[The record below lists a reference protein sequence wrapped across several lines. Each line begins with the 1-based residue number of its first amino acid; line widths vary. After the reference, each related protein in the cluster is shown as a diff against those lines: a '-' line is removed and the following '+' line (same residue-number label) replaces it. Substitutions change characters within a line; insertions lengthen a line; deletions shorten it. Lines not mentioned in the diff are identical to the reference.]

1 MLDLIRKKAG
11 SWMVKAI
18 IFLIA
23 VVFVFWGFNIRDK
36 AKGTIASVNGE
47 PISLD
52 EYNRTY
58 DNLKEQVRK
67 RFGNR
72 LNDEMIASLGLR
84 KQALNQLVEKKL
96 MLMEAKRLNFRVT
109 DEELE
114 AAIRSIEAFYT
125 DGVFDSRR
133 YNSLLNNIRLTPE
146 AFEVEQ
152 KEAMLTGK
160 LRSFITENVKVSDQ
174 EAMEY
179 FKYQDASVDIDFVLF
194 ATERYK
200 NIKQTDDEIKSY
212 FEKHK
217 ETYKTKVRL
226 KVRYLHFNSDSFKSE
241 VKIDND
247 ELLDYYETNRN
258 EFFTPKTVEASHILI
273 KAAQDA
279 DVQTVEKTKKRAL
292 EIMERA
298 REDSNNF
305 ANLAKKYSEGPTGL
319 KGGFLGAFRKEAMV
333 KPFSDKAFSM
343 KSGEISEPVR
353 TSFGWHIIKVDKINE
368 EFTIAFDNAKQK
380 IREKLLVQK
389 AGNLAYDKADE
400 VYEASSEGDDL
411 GKIAGL
417 KNLIIHTTEFFT
429 EKEPLKGV
437 KDGFKFTAAAFNLGP
452 KEISDIQDLG
462 DGYYIIQAIEKIDE
476 KIPALKDVKEKVI
489 VDLAE
494 EKRDEKAKTDAKA
507 FLAALKAG
515 GTIGSLEEES
525 TRSGLKAET
534 TGFFKRNGSI
544 KNIGFENEIVK
555 AAFLLS
561 KKNKLPDDV
570 IKGKK
575 GYYVIRFKDRK
586 QPPAAEFAGKKKSI
600 AERLLQQKQYQTFN
614 AWVAQLE
621 SKSEISIEDGFLD

>member
-1 MLDLIRKKAG
+1 MLNLIRKKAG

-72 LNDEMIASLGLR
+72 LNDEMIANLGLR
-84 KQALNQLVEKKL
+84 KQALKQLVEKKL

-114 AAIRSIEAFYT
+114 AAIISIEAFQT
-125 DGVFDSRR
+125 DGVFNSRR
-133 YNSLLNNIRLTPE
+133 YNSVLNSIRLTPE
-146 AFEVEQ
+146 GFEVEQ
-152 KEAMLTGK
+152 KEAMLTEK

-194 ATERYK
+194 TTERYK
-200 NIKQTDDEIKSY
+200 NIKPADDEIKAY

-217 ETYKTKVRL
+217 ETYKTEVRL
-226 KVRYLHFNSDSFKSE
+226 KTRYLYFNPDSFKSE

-247 ELLDYYETNRN
+247 ELLDYYEINRN
-258 EFFTPKTVEASHILI
+258 EFYTPKTVEASHILI
-273 KAAQDA
+273 KAAKDA
-279 DVQTVEKTKKRAL
+279 DAQTVEKTKKRAL
-292 EIMERA
+292 EIMEMA
-298 REDSNNF
+298 REGKDF
-305 ANLAKKYSEGPTGL
+305 ADLAKKYSEGPSGL
-319 KGGFLGAFRKEAMV
+319 KGGSLGAFKKEAMV

-353 TSFGWHIIKVDKINE
+353 TDFGWHIIKVDKINE
-368 EFTIAFDNAKQK
+368 ESTIAFDKAKQK

-411 GKIAGL
+411 GKIADL
-417 KNLIIHTTEFFT
+417 ENFTIHTTEFFT
-429 EKEPLKGV
+429 ENEPVKGV
-437 KDGFKFTAAAFNLGP
+437 KDGFKFTAASFNLGLM
-452 KEISDIQDLG
+452 EISDIQDLG
-462 DGYYIIQAIEKIDE
+462 DGYYIIQVIKRIDE
-476 KIPALKDVKEKVI
+476 EIPALKDVKEKVK
-489 VDLAE
+489 VNLAE

-507 FLAALKAG
+507 FLAAIKAG
-515 GTIGSLEEES
+515 GSIGSLEEES
-525 TRSGLKAET
+525 AKSGLKAET

-544 KNIGFENEIVK
+544 KNIGFENEIAK

-561 KKNKLPDDV
+561 KKNNLPDDV
-570 IKGKK
+570 IKAKK

-586 QPPAAEFAGKKKSI
+586 QPPAAEFPGKKKNI
-600 AERLLQQKQYQTFN
+600 VERLLQQKKYQTFT
-614 AWVAQLE
+614 AWLAQLQ
-621 SKSEISIEDGFLD
+621 SKSEISIEDGFLE

>member
-67 RFGNR
+67 RFGDR
-72 LNDEMIASLGLR
+72 LNDEMIANLGLR

-96 MLMEAKRLNFRVT
+96 MLMEAKRLNFRVA

-114 AAIRSIEAFYT
+114 VAIKSIEAFQT

-133 YNSLLNNIRLTPE
+133 YNSLLNSVRLTSE

-152 KEAMLTGK
+152 KEVMLTEK
-160 LRSFITENVKVSDQ
+160 LRSFITENVKVSDL
-174 EAMEY
+174 EAREY
-179 FKYQDASVDIDFVLF
+179 FEYQDASVDIDFVLF
-194 ATERYK
+194 ATEKYK
-200 NIKQTDDEIKSY
+200 NIKPTDDEIKTY

-226 KVRYLHFNSDSFKSE
+226 KARYMHFNPDSFKSE

-258 EFFTPKTVEASHILI
+258 EFYTPKTVEASHILI
-273 KAAQDA
+273 KAAKDA
-279 DVQTVEKTKKRAL
+279 DAKTVEKTKKRAV
-292 EIMERA
+292 EIMKMA
-298 REDSNNF
+298 REGKDF
-305 ANLAKKYSEGPTGL
+305 ADLAKKYSEGPTGIN
-319 KGGFLGAFRKEAMV
+319 GGSLGAFRKEAMV

-343 KSGEISEPVR
+343 KSEEISEPVR
-353 TSFGWHIIKVDKINE
+353 TRFGWHIIKVDKINK
-368 EFTIAFDNAKQK
+368 EFTIAFDKAEQK
-380 IREKLLVQK
+380 IREKLLIQK
-389 AGNLAYDKADE
+389 AGNLAYDRADE

-411 GKIAGL
+411 EKIADL
-417 KNLIIHTTEFFT
+417 QNFTIHTTDFFT
-429 EKEPLKGV
+429 EKEPVKGI
-437 KDGFKFTAAAFNLGP
+437 KDGFKFTAAAFNLGL
-452 KEISDIQDLG
+452 KEISDIQDLE
-462 DGYYIIQAIEKIDE
+462 DGYYIIQVLEKIDE

-494 EKRDEKAKTDAKA
+494 EKRDEKAKTDANA
-507 FLAALKAG
+507 FLAGLKAG

-525 TRSGLKAET
+525 AKSGLKAET
-534 TGFFKRNGSI
+534 TGFFKRTGSI
-544 KNIGFENEIVK
+544 NKIGFENEIVK
-555 AAFLLS
+555 TAFLLS

-570 IKGKK
+570 IKGEK
-575 GYYVIRFKDRK
+575 GYYVIRFKERK
-586 QPPAAEFAGKKKSI
+586 QPPVAEFAGTKKNI
-600 AERLLQQKQYQTFN
+600 VERLLQQKKYQTFN
-614 AWVAQLE
+614 AWMAQLK

>member
-23 VVFVFWGFNIRDK
+23 VVFVFWGVNIRDK

-47 PISLD
+47 PITLD

-72 LNDEMIASLGLR
+72 LNDEMIANLGLR

-114 AAIRSIEAFYT
+114 TAIRSIEAFQT
-125 DGVFDSRR
+125 DGVFDTRR
-133 YNSLLNNIRLTPE
+133 YNSILNSNRLTPE
-146 AFEVEQ
+146 GFEVEQ

-160 LRSFITENVKVSDQ
+160 LRSFITENVKVSAQ
-174 EAMEY
+174 EAREY
-179 FKYQDASVDIDFVLF
+179 YEYQDASVDIDFVLF
-194 ATERYK
+194 STERYK
-200 NIKQTDDEIKSY
+200 NIKSTDDEIKSY
-212 FEKHK
+212 FEKNK

-226 KVRYLHFNSDSFKSE
+226 KVRYLHFNPDSFKSE

-258 EFFTPKTVEASHILI
+258 EFYTPKTVEASHILI
-273 KAAQDA
+273 KAAKDA
-279 DVQTVEKTKKRAL
+279 DAQTVEKTKKRAI
-292 EIMERA
+292 EIMEMA
-298 REDSNNF
+298 REGKDF
-305 ANLAKKYSEGPTGL
+305 ADLAKKYSEGPTGL
-319 KGGFLGAFRKEAMV
+319 KGGSLGAFRKEAMV

-353 TSFGWHIIKVDKINE
+353 TRFGWHIIKADKINE
-368 EFTIAFDNAKQK
+368 EFTIAFDKAKQK
-380 IREKLLVQK
+380 IREKLLTQK

-400 VYEASSEGDDL
+400 AYEAFSEGDDL
-411 GKIAGL
+411 GKIADL
-417 KNLIIHTTEFFT
+417 ENFTIHTTEFFT
-429 EKEPLKGV
+429 EKEPVKGV
-437 KDGFKFTAAAFNLGP
+437 KDGFKFTAAAFNLELM
-452 KEISDIQDLG
+452 EISDIQDLG
-462 DGYYIIQAIEKIDE
+462 DGYYIIQVIEKIDE
-476 KIPALKDVKEKVI
+476 KIPDLKDVKEEVKVA
-489 VDLAE
+489 LAE
-494 EKRDEKAKTDAKA
+494 EKRDEKAKADAKA
-507 FLAALKAG
+507 FLAALKVDG
-515 GTIGSLEEES
+515 NIGSMEEES
-525 TRSGLKAET
+525 AKSGLKADT

-544 KNIGFENEIVK
+544 ENIGSENEIVK

-561 KKNKLPDDV
+561 NKNRLHDDA

-586 QPPAAEFAGKKKSI
+586 QPPAVEFAGKKKNI
-600 AERLLQQKQYQTFN
+600 VERLLQQKKYQTFN

>member
-23 VVFVFWGFNIRDK
+23 VVFVFWGVNIRDK

-58 DNLKEQVRK
+58 DNLKERVRK
-67 RFGNR
+67 RYGNR
-72 LNDEMIASLGLR
+72 LNDEMIANLGLR

-114 AAIRSIEAFYT
+114 AAIRSIEAFQT

-133 YNSLLNNIRLTPE
+133 YNSILNSVRLTSE

-174 EAMEY
+174 EAREY
-179 FKYQDASVDIDFVLF
+179 FEYQDASVDIDFVLF

-200 NIKQTDDEIKSY
+200 NIKPTDDEIESY

-217 ETYKTKVRL
+217 EIYKTKVRL
-226 KVRYLHFNSDSFKSE
+226 KARYLHFNPDSFKAE

-258 EFFTPKTVEASHILI
+258 EFYTPKTVEASHILI
-273 KAAQDA
+273 KAAKDA
-279 DVQTVEKTKKRAL
+279 DAQTVEKTKKRAL
-292 EIMERA
+292 EIMEMA

-305 ANLAKKYSEGPTGL
+305 ADLAKKYSEGPTGL
-319 KGGFLGAFRKEAMV
+319 KGGSLGAFRKEAMV

-368 EFTIAFDNAKQK
+368 EFTIAFDEAKQK
-380 IREKLLVQK
+380 IREKLLIQK

-411 GKIAGL
+411 GKIADL
-417 KNLIIHTTEFFT
+417 QNVTIHTTGFFT
-429 EKEPLKGV
+429 EKEPVKSV
-437 KDGFKFTAAAFNLGP
+437 KDGFKFTAAAFNLGLM
-452 KEISDIQDLG
+452 EISDIQDLG
-462 DGYYIIQAIEKIDE
+462 DGYYIIQLIEKIDE
-476 KIPALKDVKEKVI
+476 KIPALKDINEKVK

-525 TRSGLKAET
+525 IRSGLKAET

-561 KKNKLPDDV
+561 KKNNLPDDV

-621 SKSEISIEDGFLD
+621 SKSEISIEDGFLN

>member
-1 MLDLIRKKAG
+1 MLNIIRKKAG

-36 AKGTIASVNGE
+36 AKGTIASVNDE

-72 LNDEMIASLGLR
+72 LNDEMIANLGLR
-84 KQALNQLVEKKL
+84 KQALKQLVEKKL
-96 MLMEAKRLNFRVT
+96 MLIEAERLNFRVT

-114 AAIRSIEAFYT
+114 AAIVGIEAFQT
-125 DGVFDSRR
+125 DGVFDNRR
-133 YNSLLNNIRLTPE
+133 YNSVLNSMRLTPE
-146 AFEVEQ
+146 GFEIEQ

-174 EAMEY
+174 EAREY
-179 FKYQDASVDIDFVLF
+179 FEYQDASVDIDFVLF

-200 NIKQTDDEIKSY
+200 NIKPTDDEIKAY

-217 ETYKTKVRL
+217 ETYKTEVRL
-226 KVRYLHFNSDSFKSE
+226 KVRYLHFSPESFKSE

-247 ELLDYYETNRN
+247 ELLDYYETNIQ
-258 EFFTPKTVEASHILI
+258 EFYTPKTVEASHILI
-273 KAAQDA
+273 KAAKDA
-279 DVQTVEKTKKRAL
+279 DAKTVEKTKKRAL
-292 EIMERA
+292 EIMEMA
-298 REDSNNF
+298 REGKDF
-305 ANLAKKYSEGPTGL
+305 TDLAKKYSEGPSGV
-319 KGGFLGAFRKEAMV
+319 KGGSLGAFRKEAMV

-353 TSFGWHIIKVDKINE
+353 TRFGWHIIRVDKINE
-368 EFTIAFDNAKQK
+368 EFTTDFDTAKQK
-380 IREKLLVQK
+380 IGEKLLIQK

-411 GKIAGL
+411 GKIADL
-417 KNLIIHTTEFFT
+417 QNFSIHTTDFFT
-429 EKEPLKGV
+429 EKEPVKDV
-437 KDGFKFTAAAFNLGP
+437 KDGFKFTAAAFNLGLM
-452 KEISDIQDLG
+452 EISDIQDLG
-462 DGYYIIQAIEKIDE
+462 DGYYIIQVIEKNDE
-476 KIPALKDVKEKVI
+476 KIPALKDVKEKVN

-507 FLAALKAG
+507 FLTCLLYG
-515 GTIGSLEEES
+515 GTIGALEEES
-525 TRSGLKAET
+525 ARSGLKAET

-561 KKNKLPDDV
+561 KKNNLPDDV

-575 GYYVIRFKDRK
+575 GYYVIKFKDRK
-586 QPPAAEFAGKKKSI
+586 QPPAAEFAGKKKNI
-600 AERLLQQKQYQTFN
+600 AERLLQQKKYQTFT
-614 AWVAQLE
+614 AWLAQLE
-621 SKSEISIEDGFLD
+621 RKSDISIEDGFLE

>member
-1 MLDLIRKKAG
+1 
-11 SWMVKAI
+11 
-18 IFLIA
+18 
-23 VVFVFWGFNIRDK
+23 
-36 AKGTIASVNGE
+36 
-47 PISLD
+47 D

-109 DEELE
+109 DEELKV
-114 AAIRSIEAFYT
+114 AIRSIEAFQT

-133 YNSLLNNIRLTPE
+133 YNSILNQNRLSTE
-146 AFEVEQ
+146 AFEVGQ

-174 EAMEY
+174 EAREY
-179 FKYQDASVDIDFVLF
+179 FEYQDASVDIDFVLF

-200 NIKQTDDEIKSY
+200 NIKPTDDEIKSY

-226 KVRYLHFNSDSFKSE
+226 KAQYLHFNPDSFKSE

-247 ELLDYYETNRN
+247 ELLDYYETNQN
-258 EFFTPKTVEASHILI
+258 EFYTPKTVEASHVLI
-273 KAAQDA
+273 KVARDA
-279 DVQTVEKTKKRAL
+279 DAKTVEKTKKRAL
-292 EIMERA
+292 EIMEMARA
-298 REDSNNF
+298 GKNF
-305 ANLAKKYSEGPTGL
+305 ADLAKKYSEGPTGL
-319 KGGFLGAFRKEAMV
+319 KGGSLGAFRKEAMV

-353 TSFGWHIIKVDKINE
+353 TRFGWHIIKVDKINE
-368 EFTIAFDNAKQK
+368 EFTIAFDKAKQK
-380 IREKLLVQK
+380 IREKLLIQK

-411 GKIAGL
+411 RKIADL
-417 KNLIIHTTEFFT
+417 EKFSIHTTELFT
-429 EKEPLKGV
+429 EKEPVKRV
-437 KDGFKFTAAAFNLGP
+437 KDGFKFTEAAFNLGLM
-452 KEISDIQDLG
+452 EISDIQDLG
-462 DGYYIIQAIEKIDE
+462 DGYYIIQVIKKIDE
-476 KIPALKDVKEKVI
+476 KIPDLKDVKEEVK

-507 FLAALKAG
+507 FLTALKAG
-515 GTIGSLEEES
+515 GTIGSLEAES
-525 TRSGLKAET
+525 AKSGLETET

-544 KNIGFENEIVK
+544 KNIGFENDISK

-586 QPPAAEFAGKKKSI
+586 QPPVAEFAGKKKNI
-600 AERLLQQKQYQTFN
+600 VERLLQQKKYQTFN
-614 AWVAQLE
+614 AWVAQLK
-621 SKSEISIEDGFLD
+621 SKSEISIEDGFLN

>member
-23 VVFVFWGFNIRDK
+23 VVFVFWGVNIRDK
-36 AKGTIASVNGE
+36 AKGTIASVNDE
-47 PISLD
+47 PITLD
-52 EYNRTY
+52 EFNRTY

-72 LNDEMIASLGLR
+72 LNDEMIANFGLR

-109 DEELE
+109 DEELKV
-114 AAIRSIEAFYT
+114 AIRSIEAFQT

-133 YNSLLNNIRLTPE
+133 YNSILNQNRLSTE
-146 AFEVEQ
+146 AFEVGQ

-174 EAMEY
+174 EAREY
-179 FKYQDASVDIDFVLF
+179 FEYQDASVDIDFVLF

-200 NIKQTDDEIKSY
+200 NIKPTDDEIKSY

-226 KVRYLHFNSDSFKSE
+226 KAQYLHFNPDSFKSE

-247 ELLDYYETNRN
+247 ELLDYYETNQN
-258 EFFTPKTVEASHILI
+258 EFHTPKTVEASHILI
-273 KAAQDA
+273 KVARDA
-279 DVQTVEKTKKRAL
+279 DAKTVEKTKKRAL
-292 EIMERA
+292 EIMEMARA
-298 REDSNNF
+298 GRNF
-305 ANLAKKYSEGPTGL
+305 ADLAKKYSEGPTGL
-319 KGGFLGAFRKEAMV
+319 KGGSLGAFRKEAMV

-353 TSFGWHIIKVDKINE
+353 TRFGWHIIKVDKINE
-368 EFTIAFDNAKQK
+368 EFTIAFDKAKQK
-380 IREKLLVQK
+380 IREKLLIQK

-411 GKIAGL
+411 RKIADL
-417 KNLIIHTTEFFT
+417 EKFSIHTTELFT
-429 EKEPLKGV
+429 EKEPVKRV
-437 KDGFKFTAAAFNLGP
+437 KDGFKFTEAAFNLGLM
-452 KEISDIQDLG
+452 EISDIQDLG
-462 DGYYIIQAIEKIDE
+462 DGYYIIQVIKKIDE
-476 KIPALKDVKEKVI
+476 KIPDLKDVKEEVK

-507 FLAALKAG
+507 FLTALKAG
-515 GTIGSLEEES
+515 GTIGSLEAES
-525 TRSGLKAET
+525 AKSGLETET

-544 KNIGFENEIVK
+544 KNIGFENDISK

-586 QPPAAEFAGKKKSI
+586 QPPVAEFAGKKKNI
-600 AERLLQQKQYQTFN
+600 VERLLQQKKYQTFN
-614 AWVAQLE
+614 AWVAQLK
-621 SKSEISIEDGFLD
+621 SKSEISIEDGFLN